1 MWPRRYNIGHGSE
14 ENVVSTSIDIGT
26 LIVHSP
32 EIRSGRPRI
41 AGTGVTVRRVVSW
54 YKLGLSPEE
63 IADQIGHLTLAQV
76 YAALTYYH
84 ANREEIEADLA
95 AEEAETQVLERQH
108 GQITRPA

>member
-1 MWPRRYNIGHGSE
+1 M
-14 ENVVSTSIDIGT
+14 STTIDIGT
-26 LIVHSP
+26 LIVCSP
-32 EIRSGRPRI
+32 EIRRGRPRI
-41 AGTGVTVRRVVSW
+41 AGTGVTVRRVVTW

-95 AEEAETQVLERQH
+95 AEEAETLALERQH
-108 GQITRPA
+108 GPMARPA